1 MATPKKLP
9 SGNWRVQ
16 VFSHMDGDKKVYKSF
31 TAHTKAEAS
40 RLAATFQENRDLRV
54 CDLTVGSCVDQ
65 YIAAKTGTLSP
76 TTIRGYLSHRENIRP
91 IEKIRL
97 SSLTSNV
104 LQSFVSDLSE
114 TLSPKSVK
122 NIYTLLMS
130 SVAVYDER
138 RFRVTLP
145 QAIPHDYATPT
156 DEEVNLLLKHADDDT
171 RLCIILAAV
180 GTLRRG
186 EICAL
191 EYSDVLYDFNAVW
204 VHRDMIRD
212 IKEGWIIKD
221 IPKTSDSIRR
231 VQYPKEVIDMIG
243 HGTGRIYKETP
254 DYLTKQFV
262 KLRDKLGMKCRFH
275 DLRHY
280 AASTMHAIGVPDQY
294 IMERGGWSGDR
305 VLKAVY
311 RNTLSD
317 KKDAFTAQTNEYFS
331 KNITRN
337 ITRQKKKA

>member
-16 VFSHMDGDKKVYKSF
+16 VYSHTDGGKKKYKSF
-31 TAHTKAEAS
+31 TASTKAEAA
-40 RLAATFQENRDLRV
+40 RMAAEYQSNRELRV
-54 CDLTVGSCVDQ
+54 SDITIGSCVDQ
-65 YIAAKTGTLSP
+65 YIKAKTGTLSP
-76 TTIRGYLSHRENIRP
+76 TTIRGYLSHRENIRL
-91 IEKIRL
+91 IENLRL
-97 SSLTSNV
+97 SCLTSND
-104 LQSFVSDLSE
+104 LQSFVSALSE

-130 SVAVYDER
+130 SISVYDER

-145 QAIPHDYATPT
+145 HAIPHDYATPT
-156 DEEVNLLLKHADDDT
+156 DAEVNLLLDYANDEM

-191 EYSDVLYDFNAVW
+191 EYSDILYDFNAIW

-212 IKEGWIIKD
+212 IKEGWLIKE

-231 VQYPKEVIDMIG
+231 VHYPKEVIDMIG
-243 HGTGRIYKETP
+243 HGTGRIYRETP

-262 KLRDKLGMKCRFH
+262 KLRDSLGLKCRFH

-294 IMERGGWSGDR
+294 IMERGGWSSDR

-311 RNTLSD
+311 RNTLTDKSD
-317 KKDAFTAQTNEYFS
+317 SFTAKTNEYFT

-337 ITRQKKKA
+337 ITRKKKKA